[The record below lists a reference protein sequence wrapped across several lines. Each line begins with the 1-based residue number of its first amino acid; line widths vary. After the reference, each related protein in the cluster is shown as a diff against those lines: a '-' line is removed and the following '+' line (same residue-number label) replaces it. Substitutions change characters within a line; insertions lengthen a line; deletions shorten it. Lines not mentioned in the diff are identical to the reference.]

1 MCVVVSSTMRVRIPF
16 DVIRRIANP
25 YEEND
30 TGDALLYKLDSSA
43 PVFSGITLMY
53 LVPDP

>member
-1 MCVVVSSTMRVRIPF
+1 MRVRIPF

-53 LVPDP
+53 LVPDR